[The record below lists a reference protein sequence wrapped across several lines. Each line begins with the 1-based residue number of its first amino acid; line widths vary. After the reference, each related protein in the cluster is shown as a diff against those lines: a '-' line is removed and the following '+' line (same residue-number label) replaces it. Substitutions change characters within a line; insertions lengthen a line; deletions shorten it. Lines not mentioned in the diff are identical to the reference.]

1 MIEFAGICA
10 AAFAARNDASRKCK
24 LASATNGA
32 NFMRKLC
39 EHNAIKRRKE
49 RKFNGRGVIASAK
62 YKHSHNMK
70 F

>member
-1 MIEFAGICA
+1 MLTTDA
-10 AAFAARNDASRKCK
+10 AVFAARNGASRKCK

-32 NFMRKLC
+32 NFMRELY

-49 RKFNGRGVIASAK
+49 RKFYGCGVTASAK
-62 YKHSHNMK
+62 YKHSCNMK